1 MLKGSMLVGVQ
12 PEVIRPG
19 NREGRP
25 ARVQPEVIR
34 PGNEESRLVRV

>member
-1 MLKGSMLVGVQ
+1 MLKGSRLVGVQ
-12 PEVIRPG
+12 LEVIRPG